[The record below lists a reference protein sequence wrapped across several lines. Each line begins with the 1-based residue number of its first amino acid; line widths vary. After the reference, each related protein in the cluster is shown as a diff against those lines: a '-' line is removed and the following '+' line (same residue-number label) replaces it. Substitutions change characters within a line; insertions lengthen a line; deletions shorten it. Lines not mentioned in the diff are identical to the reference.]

1 MSNIIKHE
9 ILYNLSQK
17 GTIKGYKWINDNQNN
32 KAIVVISHGMAE
44 HIDRYEEFANKLCD
58 SGYIVF
64 GHNHRG
70 HKDSI
75 LTYSDYGYMSDED
88 NFSILVSDLHE
99 IINKVKEEYPDLP
112 IYLFGHSMGSYV
124 SQRFAQLY
132 GNMIQGVILS
142 GSSKNPNLLVKLGMI
157 SSKIIMEAKGRRY
170 RSRFIDRLAFGTYNS
185 RIKNSKTEFD
195 WLSRDEAE
203 VNKYIEDKYCG
214 GVFTVS
220 FFYDLSKGFKEI
232 NQNFDLIPKRLP
244 ILIISGEKD
253 PVGGYGKYV
262 TNLYNTLREK
272 EINDIEMIL
281 YKDARHE
288 LFKEFNKLQ
297 TYLDIIKWLNK
308 CVSNL
313 ENHM

>member
-1 MSNIIKHE
+1 M
-9 ILYNLSQK
+9 
-17 GTIKGYKWINDNQNN
+17 
-32 KAIVVISHGMAE
+32 V
-44 HIDRYEEFANKLCD
+44 
-58 SGYIVF
+58 
-64 GHNHRG
+64 
-70 HKDSI
+70 
-75 LTYSDYGYMSDED
+75 
-88 NFSILVSDLHE
+88 
-99 IINKVKEEYPDLP
+99 EYLP
-112 IYLFGHSMGSYV
+112 YH
-124 SQRFAQLY
+124 
-132 GNMIQGVILS
+132 
-142 GSSKNPNLLVKLGMI
+142 
-157 SSKIIMEAKGRRY
+157 
-170 RSRFIDRLAFGTYNS
+170 
-185 RIKNSKTEFD
+185 
-195 WLSRDEAE
+195 
-203 VNKYIEDKYCG
+203 
-214 GVFTVS
+214 
-220 FFYDLSKGFKEI
+220 LSKGFKEI